1 LTALAAPPRKTFVLS
16 GHSATLDP
24 SIHAV
29 RDDLADVE
37 LADRVFAPHYA
48 RAMAYRVV
56 TAATTHTKPN
66 GDAAVVDSVEV
77 GAVLDLFDL
86 SAGWGWVRT
95 GKGIGYIP
103 AHNVVPA

>member
-1 LTALAAPPRKTFVLS
+1 V
-16 GHSATLDP
+16 LDP

-48 RAMAYRVV
+48 QAMAYRVV
-56 TAATTHTKPN
+56 TAAKVHLKADN
-66 GDAAVVDSVEV
+66 AAIVVDTLAV
-77 GAVLDLFDL
+77 GSTLDLFDL

-103 AHNVVPA
+103 ANCIVPA